1 MTQPIFMIGAR
12 GAGKTTVGKALAEA
26 LGYEFVDTDIYLLQ
40 TSQLSVAEIVAR
52 EGWSGFRRRETLALQ
67 NISAPNTVV
76 ATGGGAILAE
86 ENRQFMREQ
95 GQVVYLRSPASTL
108 AHRLEDAPQEDQ
120 RPTLTGKPIN
130 EEISQVLNEREAL
143 YQEAAHFVLD
153 GTLQPSVI
161 VEDILDAL
169 ALQIA
174 R

>member
-12 GAGKTTVGKALAEA
+12 GAGKTTVGKALAQA

-52 EGWSGFRRRETLALQ
+52 EGWSGFRRRETQALQ
-67 NISAPNTVV
+67 NISAPHTVI

-86 ENRQFMREQ
+86 ENRQFMRQ
-95 GQVVYLRSPASTL
+95 TGQVIYLQSPASIL
-108 AHRLEDAPQEDQ
+108 AHRLEDSPQADQ
-120 RPTLTGKPIN
+120 RPTLTGKPIS
-130 EEISQVLNEREAL
+130 EEISQILKEREAL
-143 YQEAAHFVLD
+143 YQAAAHFILD
-153 GTLQPSVI
+153 GTHQPAAI
-161 VEDILDAL
+161 IEDILDAL